1 MTQAP
6 NTLDF
11 ERIFEATPIAL
22 MVLDHELRYVTANA
36 EYVRVTATN
45 LDALR
50 GKHIFEAF
58 PNDPNDPN
66 NVPAQMLRKS
76 LERVLATGQRDHL
89 ALIPYKV
96 PMEVDGE
103 VRTVERFWSATHTP
117 IHGADGKLA
126 FVLQYTVD
134 VTALHAL
141 EQPNANANGGDRAVE
156 TGVLQRARAVQEDNQ
171 RLDAERERLRSL
183 FEQAPGF
190 AAFLEGP
197 EHVFSLANIAYQRV
211 VGRPEGDL
219 VGKPVREALPEVENQ
234 GFIRLLDQVYASGQP
249 HRGHGVSVRLKR
261 DGVADG
267 GLEEAFVDFVYA
279 PVRGANGQTR
289 GIFVQGY
296 EVTERKRAQQ
306 AADAFSEELAEQSR
320 TVKEAL
326 QKATARIAELEAA
339 LAAAKR

>member
-1 MTQAP
+1 MTHAQ
-6 NTLDF
+6 TLDF
-11 ERIFEATPIAL
+11 ERIFDATPIAL
-22 MVLDHELRYVTANA
+22 MVLDHELRYVAANR
-36 EYVRVTATN
+36 EYVRVTASN
-45 LDALR
+45 LDTLL
-50 GKHIFEAF
+50 GKHIFDAF
-58 PNDPNDPN
+58 PNDPSDPN
-66 NVPAQMLRKS
+66 NLPAQMLRKS

-89 ALIPYKV
+89 AFIPYKV

-103 VRTVERFWSATHTP
+103 VRTGERFWSATHTP

-126 FVLQYTVD
+126 FILQYTVD

-141 EQPNANANGGDRAVE
+141 ESGDKAVE

-171 RLDAERERLRSL
+171 RLDAERERLRAL

-197 EHVFSLANIAYQRV
+197 EHVFSLANVAYQQV
-211 VGRPEGDL
+211 VGRGEGDL
-219 VGKPVREALPEVENQ
+219 LGKPVREALPEVENQ
-234 GFIRLLDQVYASGQP
+234 GFIALLDQVFTSGQA
-249 HRGHGVSVRLKR
+249 HRGHDVSVRLKR
-261 DGVADG
+261 DAAAG
-267 GLEEAFVDFVYA
+267 GALDEAFVDFVYA
-279 PVRGANGQTR
+279 PVRGVNGQTR

-339 LAAAKR
+339 LAEARR

>member
-1 MTQAP
+1 MTHAP
-6 NTLDF
+6 TSLDF
-11 ERIFEATPIAL
+11 ARIFDATPVAL
-22 MVLDHELRYVTANA
+22 MVLDHELRYVAANA

-45 LDALR
+45 LETLL
-50 GKHIFEAF
+50 GKHIFDAF

-76 LERVLATGQRDHL
+76 LERVLATGERDHL

-103 VRTVERFWSATHTP
+103 LRTVERFWSATHTP

-134 VTALHAL
+134 VTALHGA
-141 EQPNANANGGDRAVE
+141 ESGGGGDRAVE

-197 EHVFSLANIAYQRV
+197 DHVFSLANAAYQRV
-211 VGRPEGDL
+211 VGRTEREL
-219 VGKPVREALPEVENQ
+219 VGKPVRDALPEVENQ
-234 GFIRLLDQVYASGQP
+234 GFIGLLDQVFTSGTP

-261 DGVADG
+261 DGAADG
-267 GLEEAFVDFVYA
+267 ALEEAFVDFVYA
-279 PVRGANGQTR
+279 PVRGVNGQTR

-320 TVKEAL
+320 TVKDAL

-339 LAAAKR
+339 LAAAKRR